1 MYIRFLSV
9 SQTAATATATAKTT
23 TTAFR
28 QRVVCKTSQ
37 QRYHNAN
44 NKHDGDG
51 NNNTRTVLCFKRKIR
66 LAPLKDQTRTR
77 IAKAQALKAEIST
90 FKKKPKKSHETKVNK
105 GPNVEPKDDHEL
117 PCSIKEMFVIIKRLL
132 KRCSRFLTLERKRGR
147 HCRTV
152 QNFWDGK
159 SLDCKQAPLTS
170 YNRNVG
176 YDDLLHSKRLVS
188 LKIPSHRR

>member
-1 MYIRFLSV
+1 MQKSTSLKDWRGECFLLESVIKKMTIFKIIRYLFPNRIRYVCQRVYIRFLSV
-9 SQTAATATATAKTT
+9 SQTAATATAKTTT

-44 NKHDGDG
+44 NKHDDDG
-51 NNNTRTVLCFKRKIR
+51 NNNSNNTRTVLCFKRKIR

-117 PCSIKEMFVIIKRLL
+117 PCSIKEIFVIIKRLL
-132 KRCSRFLTLERKRGR
+132 KRCSRFLTLERRKGG
-147 HCRTV
+147 
-152 QNFWDGK
+152 N
-159 SLDCKQAPLTS
+159 
-170 YNRNVG
+170 
-176 YDDLLHSKRLVS
+176 
-188 LKIPSHRR
+188 

>member
-1 MYIRFLSV
+1 MYIQFLSV
-9 SQTAATATATAKTT
+9 SQTAATATAKTTT

-44 NKHDGDG
+44 NKHDDG
-51 NNNTRTVLCFKRKIR
+51 NNNNNSNNTRTVLCFKRKIR

-117 PCSIKEMFVIIKRLL
+117 PCSIKEIVVIIKRLL
-132 KRCSRFLTLERKRGR
+132 KRCSRFLTLERKKGG
-147 HCRTV
+147 
-152 QNFWDGK
+152 N
-159 SLDCKQAPLTS
+159 
-170 YNRNVG
+170 
-176 YDDLLHSKRLVS
+176 
-188 LKIPSHRR
+188 

>member
-1 MYIRFLSV
+1 MYIQFLSV
-9 SQTAATATATAKTT
+9 SQTAATATAKT

-44 NKHDGDG
+44 NKHDDDG
-51 NNNTRTVLCFKRKIR
+51 NNNSNTRTVLCFKRKIR

-117 PCSIKEMFVIIKRLL
+117 PCSIKEIVVIIKRLL
-132 KRCSRFLTLERKRGR
+132 KRCSRFLTLERRKGG
-147 HCRTV
+147 
-152 QNFWDGK
+152 N
-159 SLDCKQAPLTS
+159 
-170 YNRNVG
+170 
-176 YDDLLHSKRLVS
+176 
-188 LKIPSHRR
+188 